1 MEIRKQVNRFFFY
14 IGVSQPAIAEACT
27 ERSNV
32 TLDFKTVYFDEKKS
46 IQKSASRVSA
56 WRSDYC
62 DMDFFNCNTSLFE
75 FSVAGACRDSVWHAH
90 MNVA

>member
-1 MEIRKQVNRFFFY
+1 MVMHSDVTCSHHVLIYCDKQNILKMLRMEIRKQVNRFFFY

-56 WRSDYC
+56 
-62 DMDFFNCNTSLFE
+62 
-75 FSVAGACRDSVWHAH
+75 
-90 MNVA
+90 